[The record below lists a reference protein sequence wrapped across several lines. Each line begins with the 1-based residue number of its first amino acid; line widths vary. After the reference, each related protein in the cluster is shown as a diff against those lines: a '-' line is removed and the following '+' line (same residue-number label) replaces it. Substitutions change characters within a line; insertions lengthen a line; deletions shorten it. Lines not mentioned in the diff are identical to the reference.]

1 MQTIA
6 FLSLAAVKLLG
17 PVAAAIPAVCVAL
30 AWLVLAEL
38 PQPATA
44 AASKAT
50 VVVASAGRCQ

>member
-1 MQTIA
+1 MVHA
-6 FLSLAAVKLLG
+6 LDASRSSWLLC